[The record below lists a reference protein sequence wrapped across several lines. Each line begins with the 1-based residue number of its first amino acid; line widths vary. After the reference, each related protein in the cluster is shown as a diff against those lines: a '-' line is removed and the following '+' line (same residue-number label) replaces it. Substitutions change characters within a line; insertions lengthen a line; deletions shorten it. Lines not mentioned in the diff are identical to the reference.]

1 MAGYREAAQF
11 GIGSAAL
18 PYIVGG
24 LNPPSRLF
32 VFLVASPTTQA
43 KPTPEKK
50 KEKKKKRKKS
60 AQLHEV
66 LKIRRL
72 VGLVQVAGL
81 FPCQLNLKGPCRR

>member
-50 KEKKKKRKKS
+50 KKKKRREKS
-60 AQLHEV
+60 QPNYTKCSKLDGSLGWFRSLGCFLAS
-66 LKIRRL
+66 
-72 VGLVQVAGL
+72 
-81 FPCQLNLKGPCRR
+81 